1 MKKCLV
7 LFLPS
12 LPVVTKIYTIII
24 HNLYIILFLA
34 NYAYTI
40 SKIGE
45 IMVDLNKPKH
55 QFKQNLALV

>member
-45 IMVDLNKPKH
+45 IMVDLNKSKH
-55 QFKQNLALV
+55 